1 MAASA
6 RRLTRR
12 NERLLAQQ
20 SVPERTFA
28 GPVERF
34 HHDCLEEIAVQSTDP
49 EFLGLSQAWV
59 RAAHAHRYSYHF
71 SWMGRPII
79 QYPQDIVALQ
89 ELIWR
94 IRPRLIIETGIAHG
108 GSLML
113 SASMLAM
120 LDYCDAAEQDTSVDP
135 RDPDG
140 RRVLG
145 IDIDIRP
152 HNRAAIEAHPL
163 SHRIMMIEGSSIA
176 PETIERVRSVAA
188 NRGPVMVIL
197 DSNHTHDHVLAE
209 LEAYAPL
216 TTPGSY
222 CCVFDTLI
230 EDLEGVAWPGRAWSK
245 GNNPRT
251 AVHSYLQSLDGAARA
266 AAGGGPLKF
275 RIDEH
280 ITQRLLITVA
290 AGGFL
295 QRI

>member
-1 MAASA
+1 MATSA
-6 RRLTRR
+6 RKLTPMTQP
-12 NERLLAQQ
+12 LAARP
-20 SVPERTFA
+20 SIPEQTFV
-28 GPVERF
+28 GPAERF
-34 HHDCLEEIAVQSTDP
+34 HHDCLDEIAAQSADP
-49 EFLGLSQAWV
+49 ELLGLSQAWL

-71 SWMGRPII
+71 SCMGRPII
-79 QYPQDIVALQ
+79 QYPQDVVALQ

-120 LDYCDAAEQDTSVDP
+120 LDYCDAVEQGTTLDP

-140 RRVLG
+140 RRVIG
-145 IDIDIRP
+145 VDIDIRP

-163 SHRIMMIEGSSIA
+163 AHRIMMMEGSSIA
-176 PETIERVRSVAA
+176 PETIERVRSIAA

-230 EDLEGVAWPGRAWSK
+230 EDLDGVTWPGRAWSK

-251 AVHSYLQSLDGAARA
+251 AVRAYLQSLDIAPRSAADS
-266 AAGGGPLKF
+266 GPLKF
-275 RIDEH
+275 RVDEH